1 LQFIE
6 PSAFG
11 SSMRNSLRSQIHWLT
26 KTFPCWFAFVA
37 APGAFATAAA
47 PPPTQSEVKT
57 VKVLET
63 TSSWDGVQYK
73 AYPTGQPQVT
83 LLKISIPPHTTLDW
97 HRHPMIN
104 VAYVLSGSLTV
115 QKRETG
121 QRITLHA
128 GQALAETVQS
138 VHRGYTLSEPVVLIV
153 FYAGRPGLPV
163 TIKEK

>member
-1 LQFIE
+1 MR
-6 PSAFG
+6 
-11 SSMRNSLRSQIHWLT
+11 SSVRSRIHWLT
-26 KTFPCWFAFVA
+26 KTFPCWFAFLA
-37 APGAFATAAA
+37 APSAFATAAA
-47 PPPTQSEVKT
+47 PPPTQTEVKT

-63 TSSWDGVQYK
+63 TSSWDGVKYT

-83 LLKISIPPHTTLDW
+83 LLKITIPPHTALDW
-97 HRHPMIN
+97 HRHPVIN
-104 VAYVLSGSLTV
+104 VAYVLSGTLTV

-138 VHRGYTLSEPVVLIV
+138 VHRGYTLNEPVVLIV
-153 FYAGRPGLPV
+153 FYAGRPGLPL